1 MKKDL
6 SNLKKDL
13 TKKGSRIPVILASTS
28 PRRIDLM
35 NQIRVDCY
43 VEAPVSEEIAKPGE
57 HPEKLVARLARE
69 KAESIE
75 SLVVSKYGNCLI
87 ISADTIVVAPDG
99 RTILGKPKDAKDA
112 RAMLR
117 LLAGKTHLV
126 YTGYCIR
133 QSISGAANGAIN
145 GAINGKKKS
154 LKAKGAK
161 GAKDNVSGRILVRV
175 VQSRVKI
182 RNLSATM
189 IRRYVATGEP
199 MDKAGSY
206 GAQGMGMAFVESI
219 EGSYTNVVGLP
230 MAEVVADLEKFNVNL
245 FHWIK

>member
-1 MKKDL
+1 LDLKKDL
-6 SNLKKDL
+6 LNLKKDL
-13 TKKGSRIPVILASTS
+13 TKMGSRIPVILASTS

-57 HPEKLVARLARE
+57 LPEKLVARLARE

-99 RTILGKPKDAKDA
+99 RTILGKPKDPKDA

-126 YTGYCIR
+126 YTGYCICH
-133 QSISGAANGAIN
+133 SIN
-145 GAINGKKKS
+145 GTASGTTNGKKKS
-154 LKAKGAK
+154 LKAKGARDK
-161 GAKDNVSGRILVRV
+161 ASGRILVRV

-230 MAEVVADLEKFNVNL
+230 MAEVVADLEKFNVKL
-245 FHWIK
+245 FHWIR